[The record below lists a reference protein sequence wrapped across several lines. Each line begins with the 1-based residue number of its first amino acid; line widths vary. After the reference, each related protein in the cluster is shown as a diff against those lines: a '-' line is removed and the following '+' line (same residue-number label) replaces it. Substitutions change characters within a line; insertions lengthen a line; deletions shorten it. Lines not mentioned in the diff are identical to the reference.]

1 MLYLFAVKRFD
12 IQFIKNTFI
21 TFLTFNNSSYE
32 LYLLVISIFDHFFK
46 GEKKPN
52 RQWNTLY
59 VVKLVV

>member
-1 MLYLFAVKRFD
+1 MSHLFAVKRFD

-32 LYLLVISIFDHFFK
+32 LYLLVISIFDQFFM

-52 RQWNTLY
+52 RQLNTLY

>member
-1 MLYLFAVKRFD
+1 MSHIFAVKRFD

-32 LYLLVISIFDHFFK
+32 LYLLVISIFDHFL

-52 RQWNTLY
+52 VDNGTPCT
-59 VVKLVV
+59 

>member
-1 MLYLFAVKRFD
+1 MKIFD
-12 IQFIKNTFI
+12 IQFITNTFI
-21 TFLTFNNSSYE
+21 TFLKFNNSSYE

-46 GEKKPN
+46 GEKKPD